1 MGRGVGI
8 YGVVLGSVTAVAI
21 CSGLLT
27 PDRHGFAI
35 LIFGQAIWFL
45 LVASG
50 MWGLEAK
57 AAPAKG

>member
-1 MGRGVGI
+1 
-8 YGVVLGSVTAVAI
+8 VLGLATAVGI

-45 LVASG
+45 VVARG
-50 MWGLEAK
+50 MWGLSGGQVTAQQ
-57 AAPAKG
+57 G